1 MAAGDTIFQNFIV
14 KDFMLPFVFMFVL
27 VFAILQKT
35 KILGNDKK
43 QLDAIV
49 AGVIA
54 LIFVSV
60 AYPKM
65 VVGNL
70 ILVLTVT
77 LVLIFVGLLIW
88 GFLVGDEAKITLSDT
103 WMKWTVAIIII
114 VFVIL
119 AFFWSAGINPQVMD
133 LLFNQSW
140 SNTFWVNLSFIVVVA
155 ILMAVVI
162 KSKSGGGK

>member
-1 MAAGDTIFQNFIV
+1 MATDTIFQNFIV

-35 KILGNDKK
+35 KILGNYKK

>member
-1 MAAGDTIFQNFIV
+1 MATDTIFQNFIV

>member
-35 KILGNDKK
+35 KILGSDKK

-70 ILVLTVT
+70 ILVLTIAI
-77 LVLIFVGLLIW
+77 VLIFVGLLIW
-88 GFLVGDEAKITLSDT
+88 GFLVGGEAKVTLSET
-103 WMKWTVAIIII
+103 WLKWVVAIIII
-114 VFVIL
+114 IFVIL

-140 SNTFWVNLSFIVVVA
+140 SNTFWTNLSFIVVVA

-162 KSKSGGGK
+162 KSKSGGK

>member
-1 MAAGDTIFQNFIV
+1 
-14 KDFMLPFVFMFVL
+14 MLPFVFMFVL

-35 KILGNDKK
+35 KILGSDKK

-70 ILVLTVT
+70 ILVLTIAI
-77 LVLIFVGLLIW
+77 VLIFVGLLIW
-88 GFLVGDEAKITLSDT
+88 GFLVGGEAKVTLSET
-103 WMKWTVAIIII
+103 WLKWVVAIIII
-114 VFVIL
+114 IFVIL

-140 SNTFWVNLSFIVVVA
+140 SNTFWTNLSFIVVVA

-162 KSKSGGGK
+162 KSKSGGK